1 MIQTV
6 LSPNQKKFIVFFVS
20 NPYLKKTFY
29 LAGGT
34 CLSEFYLRHQYSEDL
49 DFFSEKEINITSITS
64 LLKQSKRSWVIKKL
78 IFKLLLIGIS
88 IN

>member
-29 LAGGT
+29 LTGGT
-34 CLSEFYLRHQYSEDL
+34 CLSEFYLRHRYSEDL